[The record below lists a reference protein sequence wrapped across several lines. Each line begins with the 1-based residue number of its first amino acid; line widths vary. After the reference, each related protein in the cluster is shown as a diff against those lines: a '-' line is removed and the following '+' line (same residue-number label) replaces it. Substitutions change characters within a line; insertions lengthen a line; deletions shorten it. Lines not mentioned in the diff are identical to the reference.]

1 MEKNQE
7 LTQKITA
14 MREGGERLG
23 RIKQQLAEFTHIGTT
38 FEEIE
43 DEAQR
48 LIKEAGALPSFS
60 TVPGYHWATCIMKNE
75 GMEHGIPKNK
85 KVEDGDIIKIDVGL
99 IYDGYHLDTTTSF
112 IVGSSTTEKEL
123 FLEVGQRALAKA
135 INKARVGNA
144 VYDISSA
151 MQRVIE
157 GAGYSCVHQLTG
169 HGVGK
174 NLHEDPSIPC
184 LAQRSDKRIK
194 LYEGQTIAIEPMYAM
209 GDATLVIDEDG
220 WTYKTKDGSLS
231 GMFEETVLVTKD
243 GPEILTASPKT
254 SHNLV

>member
-1 MEKNQE
+1 MTKDLE
-7 LTQKITA
+7 QKITA
-14 MREGGERLG
+14 MREGGKRLG
-23 RIKQQLAEFTHIGTT
+23 QIKQQLAEFTQVGTT
-38 FEEIE
+38 FEAIE
-43 DEAQR
+43 VEAQR
-48 LIKEAGALPSFS
+48 LIKAAGASPSFS

-75 GMEHGIPKNK
+75 GMEHGIPKGK
-85 KVEDGDIIKIDVGL
+85 IVEDGDIIKIDAGL

-112 IVGSSTTEKEL
+112 IVGTSTTEKEL

-135 INKARVGNA
+135 INKARVGNT

-157 GAGYSCVHQLTG
+157 GAGFSCVYQLTG

-174 NLHEDPSIPC
+174 DLHEDPSIPC
-184 LAQRSDKRIK
+184 VAQRADKRVN

-209 GDATLVIDEDG
+209 GDATLVVDDDG
-220 WTYKTKDGSLS
+220 WTYKTKDGSLA
-231 GMFEETVLVTKD
+231 GMFEETVLITKD
-243 GPEILTASPKT
+243 GPEILTAAPKT